1 MENEWPQLPN
11 TKPSISFLDKL
22 FTDDWENCDIKIV
35 ILKKSKSF
43 CQKFVK
49 EFGLYIWMFNNIC
62 NIIFKIINFDD
73 DTRENV
79 KEHYPNWPQIPN
91 HSYRIL
97 VTGGSGSWKTNSLLN
112 NTITPF
118 PSQGAK

>member
-1 MENEWPQLPN
+1 
-11 TKPSISFLDKL
+11 
-22 FTDDWENCDIKIV
+22 
-35 ILKKSKSF
+35 
-43 CQKFVK
+43 
-49 EFGLYIWMFNNIC
+49 MFNNIC
-62 NIIFKIINFDD
+62 NIIFKIFNFDD

-79 KEHYPNWPQIPN
+79 KEHNPNWPQIPN
-91 HSYRIL
+91 HPYRIL